1 MSGLVRCTSL
11 RVLLDKLFDQQKF
24 SMQNRTESL
33 LQQLSQ
39 RILILDGAM
48 GTMIQ
53 RYTLTE
59 EDFRTKELA
68 SHSKSLKGNNDLLSL
83 SKPHIIKDIHAEY
96 FKAGADIIET
106 NTFSA
111 TSIAQADYELSH
123 LAYTINFESAKLAR
137 DVADEFTAKNPDKP
151 RFVAGAIG
159 PTNRTASLSPDV
171 NDPGYRAVTFDQ
183 LAEAYAEQVRGLLDG
198 GVDII
203 LVETIFD
210 TLNAKAAL
218 YAIQEVYE
226 ERSIPLDP
234 KDGGIPIMISG
245 TITDASGRTL
255 SGQTTEAFLIS
266 ISHVPLLSVGLNCA
280 LGAKELRPYLKVLAQ
295 KAPFYVSAYPN
306 AGLPNE
312 FGQYDQGANEMAD
325 QVRDFLKEGM
335 LNILGGCCGTTPE
348 HISALAHMAAN
359 FKPRKLQEEEL
370 QETLD

>member
-1 MSGLVRCTSL
+1 MR
-11 RVLLDKLFDQQKF
+11 
-24 SMQNRTESL
+24 QNRTEQL
-33 LQQLSQ
+33 LQAVKD

-59 EDFRTKELA
+59 EDFRTPALKD
-68 SHSKSLKGNNDLLSL
+68 HPKSLKGNNDLLSL
-83 SKPHIIKDIHAEY
+83 SRPDIIRAIHLEY
-96 FKAGADIIET
+96 LEAGSDIIET
-106 NTFSA
+106 NTFSG
-111 TSIAQADYELSH
+111 TTIAQEDYGLSH
-123 LAYTINFESAKLAR
+123 LAYAINFESTKIAR
-137 DVADEFTAKNPDKP
+137 EVADAFTETTPDKP
-151 RFVAGAIG
+151 RFVAGAMG

-171 NDPGYRAVTFDQ
+171 NDPGYRAITFDQ

-198 GVDII
+198 GADLI

-226 ERSIPLDP
+226 ERSIPLDAR
-234 KDGGIPIMISG
+234 DGGIPIMISG

-266 ISHVPLLSVGLNCA
+266 VSHVPLFSVGLNCA

-295 KAPFYVSAYPN
+295 EAPFYVSAYPN

-312 FGQYDQGANEMAD
+312 FGAYDQGANEMAD
-325 QVRDFLKEGM
+325 QVRTFLKEGM

-348 HISALAHMAAN
+348 HIRALATMAAEYA
-359 FKPRKLQEEEL
+359 PRKINISIEEEE
-370 QETLD
+370 QHA

>member
-1 MSGLVRCTSL
+1 
-11 RVLLDKLFDQQKF
+11 
-24 SMQNRTESL
+24 MQNRTELL
-33 LQQLSQ
+33 LQQISN

-59 EDFRTKELA
+59 EDFRTPELA
-68 SHSKSLKGNNDLLSL
+68 DHPKSLKGNNDLLSL
-83 SKPHIIKDIHAEY
+83 SRPDIIQAIHREY
-96 FKAGADIIET
+96 FEAGADIIET
-106 NTFSA
+106 NTFSG
-111 TSIAQADYELSH
+111 TTIAQEDYGLAH
-123 LAYTINFESAKLAR
+123 LAYAINFESAKLAKA
-137 DVADEFTAKNPDKP
+137 VAEEYSAKTPDKP

-171 NDPGYRAVTFDQ
+171 NDPGYRAITFDQ
-183 LAEAYAEQVRGLLDG
+183 LATAYAEQVRGLLDG
-198 GVDII
+198 GSDIL

-218 YAIQEVYE
+218 YAIQDVFE
-226 ERSIPLDP
+226 ERNIPLDP

-266 ISHVPLLSVGLNCA
+266 ISHAPLLSVGLNCA

-312 FGQYDQGANEMAD
+312 FGAYDQGANEMAD

-348 HISALAHMAAN
+348 HISALAKLSAG
-359 FKPRKLQEEEL
+359 FQPRKINQEEVE
-370 QETLD
+370 ETLD